1 MKTSIDIDR
10 ELADEV
16 AEILGTETL
25 KDTVHLALV
34 EVRRA
39 ELRRRLAERVR
50 NGTLPVPTQEEYDEM
65 RRPKLPIGAIVPG
78 SVRGSSEA

>member
-1 MKTSIDIDR
+1 MKTTIDVDR

-25 KDTVHLALV
+25 KDTVNAALS

-39 ELRRRLAERVR
+39 ELRRRLAARVR
-50 NGTLPVPTQEEYDEM
+50 NGTLPVPTIAELREM
-65 RRPKLPIGAIVPG
+65 RAPKLPVGALSPRRR
-78 SVRGSSEA
+78 SAS